1 MGFYVPEVA
10 PEEEGGTAAIGGGG
24 LGAFVTSELQVR
36 AYILFSAATYV
47 MKCFNLYMHEYW

>member
-10 PEEEGGTAAIGGGG
+10 PEEAGGTAAIGGGG

-47 MKCFNLYMHEYW
+47 MKCFNL

>member
-36 AYILFSAATYV
+36 ACKLKYYSV
-47 MKCFNLYMHEYW
+47 QRHMPWR

>member
-36 AYILFSAATYV
+36 AS
-47 MKCFNLYMHEYW
+47 LYYSVQRHMS